1 MLTDSPAR
9 RRTQERWKAG
19 EPLLAALAATVGLVA
34 VPAADASD
42 LTDDTAT
49 VMAAVGDAELELEGA
64 RQRRSIEEAALYNI
78 WRGE

>member
-34 VPAADASD
+34 ETAADASD

-49 VMAAVGDAELELEGA
+49 VLAAVGDAELELEGA

-78 WRGE
+78 RRGE